1 MDRGFWPNMGSLY
14 ERRSDDMASE
24 ALISIFCAD
33 RPGLVAAVA
42 GRLFDLGVNLG
53 DTSFAVLGEGAEF
66 TALCE
71 LPAGLDPSEVERE
84 LKELP
89 ELDEAR
95 VTVSKSKL
103 GPYHKPSANVTHRI
117 ELSGHDRPGMIARLA
132 EAFVQYDANIVRMTS
147 EKVPGAE
154 GDRYVTRFAVKIPA
168 GRADACLA
176 TIGNTA
182 GELKMTCRWEKV

>member
-1 MDRGFWPNMGSLY
+1 
-14 ERRSDDMASE
+14 MASK
-24 ALISIFCAD
+24 ALISILGAD
-33 RPGLVAAVA
+33 RTGLVAAVA
-42 GRLFDLGVNLG
+42 GRLYDLGINLG

-71 LPAGLDPSEVERE
+71 LPDGLEPAAVERE

-95 VTVSKSKL
+95 VAVSKSKL

-117 ELSGHDRPGMIARLA
+117 EVTGQDRPGLIARLA
-132 EAFVQYDANIVRMTS
+132 EAFGQYGANIVRMTS

-154 GDRYVTRFAVKIPA
+154 GDRYVTRFAVWIPA
-168 GRADACLA
+168 ARADACLA
-176 TIGNTA
+176 TVGNTA
-182 GELKMTCRWEKV
+182 GELKMAWRWEKA